1 MAIDDIILEGGPCPG
16 KQPMKDH
23 AKYLTLD
30 EVIVTLPDSF
40 LSAALDSRASVGTSN
55 AIE

>member
-1 MAIDDIILEGGPCPG
+1 MTSSWKVALA
-16 KQPMKDH
+16 QVNNLAKDV
-23 AKYLTLD
+23 TPSIERELD